1 MNQNTI
7 RFPALP
13 ALHAYAIL
21 PPFMPF
27 ELSPIDTGK
36 GSVPGKGRVVMTS
49 YETRIRDARP
59 GLSPSFARLA
69 DFLLDSYSQAAFLT
83 ATELAHLLDVD
94 PATVVRFSQ
103 HLGYRG
109 YPEFQ
114 REIRKKVKSE
124 LLIDRKADPGTAAE
138 AAATALQEVER
149 SLELTRRGFPVEAAE
164 RLIAALDEAERV
176 IVMAEGLALPPA
188 RSLAAWLES
197 VGYTI
202 HLTGG
207 SPPELARAVA
217 GIRNGDLIVAVV
229 VTEETPFV
237 AQALAEARNAGA
249 CTAALLA
256 APSSETARHAD
267 LILTTHA
274 NPEPGIGQI
283 LLESMVY
290 ALAQMLIQARPGLF
304 AKASERVRRITQDMV
319 NGKL

>member
-1 MNQNTI
+1 M
-7 RFPALP
+7 PVLD
-13 ALHAYAIL
+13 AYAIL

-36 GSVPGKGRVVMTS
+36 GSAPGKGRCVMTS

-83 ATELAHLLDVD
+83 ATELAHVLDVD

-114 REIRKKVKSE
+114 REIRNKVKRE
-124 LLIDRKADPGTAAE
+124 LLIGPKTEPGTAAE
-138 AAATALQEVER
+138 AAAIALQEVAR

-164 RLIAALDEAERV
+164 GLITALDEAERV

-217 GIRNGDLIVAVV
+217 GIRKGDLIIAVV
-229 VTEETPFV
+229 INEETPFV
-237 AQALAEARNAGA
+237 AQALAEARKAGSR
-249 CTAALLA
+249 TAALLA
-256 APSSETARHAD
+256 TPSSEAARHAD

-274 NPEPGIGQI
+274 NPEPGVGQI

-290 ALAQMLIQARPGLF
+290 ALAQMLIKSRPGLF
-304 AKASERVRRITQDMV
+304 EKASERVRRITQDMIS
-319 NGKL
+319 GKLA